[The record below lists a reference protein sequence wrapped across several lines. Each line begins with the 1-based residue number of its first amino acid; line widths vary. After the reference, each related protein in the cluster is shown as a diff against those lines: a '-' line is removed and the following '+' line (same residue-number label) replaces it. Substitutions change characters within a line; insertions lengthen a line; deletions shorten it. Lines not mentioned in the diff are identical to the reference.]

1 MTDREKLSKAVG
13 QVAWG
18 YIFIYFN
25 INLGP
30 IDILPNFVG
39 YIFILN
45 SIDALAK
52 EEKSTILL
60 KPLIYVLIVWE
71 VLKWIN
77 NGFVSFTPSGYIY
90 SLFNTIVVVV
100 SLYYNFQLFTNLA
113 TIAEKNFC
121 NEKESLLTLR
131 TVYTLLITAV
141 SILGV
146 IKINEDIMTFIS
158 LGLMAI
164 TAVIIIST
172 SAVLFG
178 FKKSIQ
184 KSPC

>member
-90 SLFNTIVVVV
+90 SL
-100 SLYYNFQLFTNLA
+100 
-113 TIAEKNFC
+113 
-121 NEKESLLTLR
+121 R
-131 TVYTLLITAV
+131 R
-141 SILGV
+141 
-146 IKINEDIMTFIS
+146 
-158 LGLMAI
+158 
-164 TAVIIIST
+164 
-172 SAVLFG
+172 
-178 FKKSIQ
+178 
-184 KSPC
+184 

>member
-1 MTDREKLSKAVG
+1 MTDREKLSKAIG

-39 YIFILN
+39 YIFILK
-45 SIDALAK
+45 SLETLAM
-52 EEKSTILL
+52 EERSTILL
-60 KPLIYVLIVWE
+60 KPLVYILFVWE
-71 VLKWIN
+71 LLNWL
-77 NGFVSFTPSGYIY
+77 NGFLTLTPSGYIY
-90 SLFNTIVVVV
+90 TIANTIVIVI

-113 TIAEKNFC
+113 TIADKNFC
-121 NEKESLLTLR
+121 KEKDGLLMLR
-131 TVYTLLITAV
+131 TVYTILITAI

-158 LGLMAI
+158 LGLIAI
-164 TAVIIIST
+164 TVVIIIST

-178 FKKSIQ
+178 FKKSILGEQ
-184 KSPC
+184 L